1 MRAHS
6 ANLLNSIS
14 LIVMSL
20 WGYLTSESPSVTALI
35 PTVIGLILLL
45 CYSGVKKE
53 NKIIAHVAVLL
64 TLIILVALIKPLT
77 GAIDR
82 ADNLAIARVLI
93 MIFTTIFAMVKFI
106 QSFIEA
112 RKNRE
117 NT

>member
-14 LIVMSL
+14 LIVMPL
-20 WGYLTSESPSVTALI
+20 WGYLTSENPSVTALI
-35 PTVIGLILLL
+35 PAIVGVILLL
-45 CYSGVKKE
+45 CYTGVKKE

-64 TLIILVALIKPLT
+64 TLIILFALIKPLS

-82 ADNLAIARVLI
+82 ADNLAIVRVLI
-93 MIFTTIFAMVKFI
+93 MILTTIFALVKFV

-117 NT
+117 K

>member
-1 MRAHS
+1 
-6 ANLLNSIS
+6 
-14 LIVMSL
+14 MSL

>member
-6 ANLLNSIS
+6 ANFINSIS
-14 LIVMSL
+14 LIMMSL
-20 WGYLTSESPSVTALI
+20 WGYLTSDSPSATALI
-35 PTVIGLILLL
+35 PTIIGVILLL
-45 CYSGVKKE
+45 CYTGVKKE
-53 NKIIAHVAVLL
+53 NKIIAHLAVLL
-64 TLIILVALIKPLT
+64 TLIVLVGLIKPLI

-82 ADNLAIARVLI
+82 DDNLAIVRVLI
-93 MIFTTIFAMVKFI
+93 MISTTIFALVKFI